1 MCIYEAEAG
10 EPPFALLD
18 DHKRH
23 NLRHGVVLN
32 RPSSTS
38 DDAWE
43 LVQSKTDADPG
54 KRVSLEHVIA
64 QLKRLAADETAI
76 DAHAATTCSI
86 CSSEMA
92 IDSRFCSQCG
102 TRVDNERNSASLS
115 SNPQSS
121 RVDMRV
127 DTPVPELLDAVR
139 RGSSSDQEQALVLL
153 LEKYLRGIL
162 LTLIDSSFL
171 TAELEALEESVR
183 DATSDECTFLMN
195 DLRYGLEEEKLKAIM
210 YCAGIAGAKA
220 TKTLPNSGIFA
231 LLVDMLT
238 EGNKRLTVWTVDAI
252 GNLADNDDARVVI
265 AIEGAVTPLIELL
278 HAGSNA
284 EKGLAAYALGRL
296 ACDSKTNSLAFEAG
310 GAISY
315 LVELLRAAATL
326 GWSSESEADAW
337 IIVKQG
343 AVPLLVA
350 SVQSSTDELKASA
363 SATLSSLAT
372 IDSICP
378 VLTEEGVIAPLIK
391 LLRTGNEEQKGNATS
406 ALANV
411 AVTSSS
417 YCEEIMEERGL
428 DPLVEV
434 LRANYWRMRYLWWA
448 ALLVAAEATV
458 ELSRSSE

>member
-153 LEKYLRGIL
+153 LEKCLDETQRREIFETDRVGVFTYAVETCSSHFVQICAVSCLR
-162 LTLIDSSFL
+162 
-171 TAELEALEESVR
+171 
-183 DATSDECTFLMN
+183 
-195 DLRYGLEEEKLKAIM
+195 
-210 YCAGIAGAKA
+210 
-220 TKTLPNSGIFA
+220 
-231 LLVDMLT
+231 
-238 EGNKRLTVWTVDAI
+238 
-252 GNLADNDDARVVI
+252 
-265 AIEGAVTPLIELL
+265 
-278 HAGSNA
+278 
-284 EKGLAAYALGRL
+284 
-296 ACDSKTNSLAFEAG
+296 
-310 GAISY
+310 
-315 LVELLRAAATL
+315 
-326 GWSSESEADAW
+326 
-337 IIVKQG
+337 
-343 AVPLLVA
+343 
-350 SVQSSTDELKASA
+350 
-363 SATLSSLAT
+363 
-372 IDSICP
+372 
-378 VLTEEGVIAPLIK
+378 
-391 LLRTGNEEQKGNATS
+391 
-406 ALANV
+406 
-411 AVTSSS
+411 
-417 YCEEIMEERGL
+417 
-428 DPLVEV
+428 
-434 LRANYWRMRYLWWA
+434 
-448 ALLVAAEATV
+448 
-458 ELSRSSE
+458 